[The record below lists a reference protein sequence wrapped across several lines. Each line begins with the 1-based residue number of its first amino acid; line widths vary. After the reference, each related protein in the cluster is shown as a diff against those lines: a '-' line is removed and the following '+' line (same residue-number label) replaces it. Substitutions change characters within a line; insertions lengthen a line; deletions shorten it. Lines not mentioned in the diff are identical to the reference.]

1 MPAIFPSININNYS
15 GFSTEG
21 KDVSSSEVSF
31 VIDYSGLKVG
41 MKEARDLIADFGKEI
56 KVSMDGINKDRS
68 SGFILASSDY
78 SNAYDTSKIVK
89 LPKIE
94 AIAHDANEIAKNI
107 SAEGKAKIKR
117 YIGSRVETGTM
128 KGAVYGR
135 TYKGKD
141 MVTAKAGWLDLWY
154 KYFDY
159 QESGTRYI
167 TPMNSMLRT
176 YLELAPEVQKAMSQ
190 YLRNSTK
197 GEGFKG

>member
-1 MPAIFPSININNYS
+1 MAKLPSLRS
-15 GFSTEG
+15 AAPDGMSTEG
-21 KDVSSSEVSF
+21 KDINSSEVSF
-31 VIDYSGLKVG
+31 VIDYSGLKLG
-41 MKEARDLIADFGKEI
+41 MKEARDLIADFGKEL
-56 KVSMDGINKDRS
+56 KVSMDGINKDKS

-78 SNAYDTSKIVK
+78 SNAYDTSKVVK
-89 LPKIE
+89 LPKVE
-94 AIAHDANEIAKNI
+94 AIAYDANEVAKNI

-117 YIGSRVETGTM
+117 YIGSRVDTGTM
-128 KGAVYGR
+128 KGSVYGR

-141 MVTAKAGWLDLWY
+141 RVTAKAGWLDLWY

-159 QESGTRYI
+159 QESGTQYI